1 MSPLN
6 TESEDLKYK
15 AMIGTGGIGSG
26 MFFVINGN
34 HTLGREESRSGR
46 FVDRNDYCKLHI
58 TTHYVQ
64 TLVGPDFE
72 TIPIGKIGDDDL
84 GRKLYDEMKEAGMN
98 MKHVAVSPGD
108 RTFLC
113 ICFVYPDGSG
123 GNLTPD
129 DSACSRVD
137 VSFIL
142 AAENEFRQ
150 YEHCGVALAVPEVP
164 LESRAKLLELG
175 TQYHFFRAASFTSE
189 EMSSAVRTDML
200 RNVDLLALNLDEA
213 AVIASTP
220 VEGHPQEIV
229 EKAVQM
235 LGQINPRML
244 ISITAGK
251 EGSWSWDGTSLHHLP
266 IFETKVVSTAG
277 AGDCHFAAIV
287 VGLAA
292 GLTLHKAQELG
303 TLAAALSVTSP
314 HTINKDI
321 NRETLEQFAK
331 EVNANLCDDVWRLLQ
346 QGDTGRLG

>member
-108 RTFLC
+108 RTLLC

-129 DSACSRVD
+129 DSTCSRLD
-137 VSFIL
+137 FCSDI
-142 AAENEFRQ
+142 
-150 YEHCGVALAVPEVP
+150 
-164 LESRAKLLELG
+164 
-175 TQYHFFRAASFTSE
+175 TQ
-189 EMSSAVRTDML
+189 L
-200 RNVDLLALNLDEA
+200 C
-213 AVIASTP
+213 ST
-220 VEGHPQEIV
+220 
-229 EKAVQM
+229 
-235 LGQINPRML
+235 L
-244 ISITAGK
+244 TA
-251 EGSWSWDGTSLHHLP
+251 
-266 IFETKVVSTAG
+266 
-277 AGDCHFAAIV
+277 
-287 VGLAA
+287 
-292 GLTLHKAQELG
+292 
-303 TLAAALSVTSP
+303 
-314 HTINKDI
+314 
-321 NRETLEQFAK
+321 R
-331 EVNANLCDDVWRLLQ
+331 
-346 QGDTGRLG
+346 